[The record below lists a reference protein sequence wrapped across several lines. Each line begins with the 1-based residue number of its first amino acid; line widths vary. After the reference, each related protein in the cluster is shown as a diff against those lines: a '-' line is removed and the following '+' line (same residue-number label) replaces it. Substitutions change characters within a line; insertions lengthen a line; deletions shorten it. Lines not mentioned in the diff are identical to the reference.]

1 MLCRERRSWTPKED
15 QLLRDAV
22 EREDPENANPSKW
35 HAIAKHVPNRT
46 NKDCRKRWFAKMAS
60 DVVKGGWAPDEDEKL
75 VKGIEKYG
83 TRWSLVASI
92 VQTRNSDQCA
102 KRWTDTLNPAIDR
115 TTWTPEADELL
126 LQAVN
131 EHGKVWTKIVKTY
144 FPGRTGLSAK
154 NRYNSIT
161 RFNVDHT
168 RGARRRKTPDLL
180 PYLGHRKSES
190 VSSSSSS
197 VSPSTPSIP
206 IPEIPHSPFSSAID
220 SVSESYLFDTLSSWT
235 HTPDASNDDGMFYT
249 SNGFHIKEEAMTTP
263 LLSLPHQ
270 PFDPSLNPAIPNF
283 VDDSHILYAAP
294 HHASHGQPR
303 DTFRHVENGGN
314 TLYPTMSNELFNN
327 SYPQQYPA
335 GYTNHDLSNQMAL
348 FDSMQPS
355 ANTQMQWNGPNF
367 GHGRERSKLSNSAS
381 RHLWFLIYILQLIYP
396 FHLSKKYR
404 QV

>member
-22 EREDPENANPSKW
+22 EREDPDNANPSKW

-161 RFNVDHT
+161 RFNVDHS
-168 RGARRRKTPDLL
+168 RGARSRRKTPDLL
-180 PYLGHRKSES
+180 PYLSHRKSES

-206 IPEIPHSPFSSAID
+206 IPDVPHSPFSSAID
-220 SVSESYLFDTLSSWT
+220 SVSESYLFDSLSSWT
-235 HTPDASNDDGMFYT
+235 QTPSPLETPNDGGLSFYT
-249 SNGFHIKEEAMTTP
+249 SNGFHIKEEAMPPP
-263 LLSLPHQ
+263 LLSLPRQ
-270 PFDPSLNPAIPNF
+270 SFDSSHNPAITNF
-283 VDDSHILYAAP
+283 TEDSHILYAASHSAP
-294 HHASHGQPR
+294 HSQPR
-303 DTFRHVENGGN
+303 SFRHEDQGN
-314 TLYPTMSNELFNN
+314 DAPGLYPTMSNELFN
-327 SYPQQYPA
+327 SYPQQYPV
-335 GYTNHDLSNQMAL
+335 GYSNNDLSNQMTL
-348 FDSMQPS
+348 FDNLHPHG
-355 ANTQMQWNGPNF
+355 NTQMQWSGPNF
-367 GHGRERSKLSNSAS
+367 GGGRNDRSKLLNS
-381 RHLWFLIYILQLIYP
+381 FV
-396 FHLSKKYR
+396 F
-404 QV
+404 

>member
-1 MLCRERRSWTPKED
+1 MLCRERRSWTAKED

-22 EREDPENANPSKW
+22 EREDPDNPNPSKW

-75 VKGIEKYG
+75 VKGIERYG
-83 TRWSLVASI
+83 TRWSLVASV

-115 TTWTPEADELL
+115 TTWTSEADELL

-161 RFNVDHT
+161 RFNVDHS
-168 RGARRRKTPDLL
+168 RGSRSRRKTPDLL
-180 PYLGHRKSES
+180 PYFSHRKSES
-190 VSSSSSS
+190 SSSSSSS

-220 SVSESYLFDTLSSWT
+220 SVSESYLFDSLSSWSQSPSPLEPS
-235 HTPDASNDDGMFYT
+235 HDGISFYPSSNLF
-249 SNGFHIKEEAMTTP
+249 NVKEEAISGP
-263 LLSLPHQ
+263 LLSLPPNMNAPHQ
-270 PFDPSLNPAIPNF
+270 SFESSRNSSIPNF
-283 VDDSHILYAAP
+283 SGDSATFYS
-294 HHASHGQPR
+294 SHPTSQMTPR
-303 DTFRHVENGGN
+303 DNFFSQGEQPHGSSSLYTMPNN
-314 TLYPTMSNELFNN
+314 DLYP
-327 SYPQQYPA
+327 SYPQQYPG
-335 GYTNHDLSNQMAL
+335 GYPSNGVTNQMSLFEALPSQGNMQMAMGWGGANFDLSRH
-348 FDSMQPS
+348 D
-355 ANTQMQWNGPNF
+355 
-367 GHGRERSKLSNSAS
+367 RSKVLGN
-381 RHLWFLIYILQLIYP
+381 P
-396 FHLSKKYR
+396 F
-404 QV
+404 VF

>member
-22 EREDPENANPSKW
+22 ERGSYTEDPENANPSKW

-83 TRWSLVASI
+83 TRWSLVASV

-161 RFNVDHT
+161 RFNIDHS
-168 RGARRRKTPDLL
+168 RGARSRRKTPDLL
-180 PYLGHRKSES
+180 PYHHGHRKSES

-206 IPEIPHSPFSSAID
+206 IPDVPHSPFSSAID
-220 SVSESYLFDTLSSWT
+220 SVSESYLFDSLSSWQSPSPLET
-235 HTPDASNDDGMFYT
+235 NNDGMSFYPS
-249 SNGFHIKEEAMTTP
+249 SNGFHIKEEALPTP
-263 LLSLPHQ
+263 LLSLPHHS
-270 PFDPSLNPAIPNF
+270 FDSSLNPAITNF
-283 VDDSHILYAAP
+283 ADDSHALYTP
-294 HHASHGQPR
+294 SHPAR
-303 DTFRHVENGGN
+303 DPS
-314 TLYPTMSNELFNN
+314 LYSMPNELYN

-335 GYTNHDLSNQMAL
+335 GYTNNNELSNQMAL
-348 FDSMQPS
+348 FDSLHPHG
-355 ANTQMQWNGPNF
+355 NTQSQWGVPNF
-367 GHGRERSKLSNSAS
+367 GAGRNDRSKLLNSD
-381 RHLWFLIYILQLIYP
+381 HLA
-396 FHLSKKYR
+396 
-404 QV
+404 